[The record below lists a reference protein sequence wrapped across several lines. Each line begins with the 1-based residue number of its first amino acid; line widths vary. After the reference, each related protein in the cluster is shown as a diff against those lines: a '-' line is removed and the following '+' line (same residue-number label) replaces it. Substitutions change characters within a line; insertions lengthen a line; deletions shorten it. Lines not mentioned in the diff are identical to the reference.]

1 MIDSTKKLRK
11 YGYDLLINN
20 FEPLLRTFLV
30 DEVII
35 PMYGI
40 NDWIE
45 QIPKSVQDAVSESKG
60 KLDTDNIQKFFDEMY
75 LWCLKEII
83 LQKNIYEEVYKI
95 FDENLSK
102 ESFVTI
108 MDEINEHRRK
118 IAHAKSNY
126 TIYDFEILIE
136 LIKTLCRGEY
146 SKKLFKYIERGE
158 YKVDLEIPEAFYEE
172 SRCLNNLPIEDYDL
186 DGGFVGRRNE
196 IIKIKKLLYSNQD
209 RIISI
214 TGAGGLGKTSLA
226 LKIAYSI
233 LSEEE
238 NPYSAMIWFSAKENK
253 LTSENGIVS
262 IESQISDYITLLR
275 DILNVIDKNSFDIID
290 KKSMREENYLEFIY
304 DLFEKKDIY

>member
-1 MIDSTKKLRK
+1 M
-11 YGYDLLINN
+11 
-20 FEPLLRTFLV
+20 
-30 DEVII
+30 
-35 PMYGI
+35 
-40 NDWIE
+40 
-45 QIPKSVQDAVSESKG
+45 
-60 KLDTDNIQKFFDEMY
+60 
-75 LWCLKEII
+75 
-83 LQKNIYEEVYKI
+83 
-95 FDENLSK
+95 
-102 ESFVTI
+102 
-108 MDEINEHRRK
+108 
-118 IAHAKSNY
+118 
-126 TIYDFEILIE
+126 
-136 LIKTLCRGEY
+136 
-146 SKKLFKYIERGE
+146 
-158 YKVDLEIPEAFYEE
+158 EIPEAFYEE

-275 DILNVIDKNSFDIID
+275 DILSVIDKNSFHMIV
-290 KKSMREENYLEFIY
+290 KKSMREE
-304 DLFEKKDIY
+304 K

>member
-1 MIDSTKKLRK
+1 
-11 YGYDLLINN
+11 
-20 FEPLLRTFLV
+20 
-30 DEVII
+30 
-35 PMYGI
+35 
-40 NDWIE
+40 
-45 QIPKSVQDAVSESKG
+45 
-60 KLDTDNIQKFFDEMY
+60 
-75 LWCLKEII
+75 
-83 LQKNIYEEVYKI
+83 
-95 FDENLSK
+95 
-102 ESFVTI
+102 

-275 DILNVIDKNSFDIID
+275 DILSVIDKNSFDIID

-304 DLFEKKDIY
+304 DLFEKKRYLLIIDNLETIIDADIIEFIKNVPRPSQILITSRKGLGEIERRYPLPDFLLSDAVKLFRIISKERNRSDLLKLSQSNIWGKNKFMI